1 MAADPSTT
9 IRFLLASRQCELNS
23 LRYLL
28 QSGELVGK
36 ISQLVHM
43 LQRERGTSNLFLCS
57 DGRLFADELRL
68 REQEVARAQEPLM
81 AHLDRLEGM
90 TADLPQASRLF
101 SRAASVVYALS
112 LLPSLRQDI
121 RQRILPLPQ
130 AMTFFND
137 IIRNLLSLVFE
148 VSDTAAEPVISRALI
163 AMFSFMQGKE
173 FAGQERA
180 IGAAAFASGVFN
192 EDTRQKL
199 LDLIE
204 RQERCFATFADFADD
219 QNRQRWLRMTTDS
232 EFERLRRIAC
242 TRGGMEKGEDEGS
255 LRWFAIATQR
265 IDEMKRLEDRLEQT
279 LMQLCR
285 DRIAAAEQANSEQLA
300 DIESLMSPT
309 ENDDPGYSVFIAGHD
324 MARAA
329 SDGQSASHGWL
340 NSDGVR
346 PQLGRSLL
354 SLVQRQSRRLQALD
368 HELAALRDTLNER
381 KHIDR
386 AKSLLMQHRGLS
398 EEEAYKTLRKM
409 AMNQN
414 KKLIEIA
421 TAMLAVADVFQ
432 DTP

>member
-1 MAADPSTT
+1 MVADPSTT

-28 QSGELVGK
+28 QSGELVGQ

-68 REQEVARAQEPLM
+68 REQEVGQAQAPLM
-81 AHLDRLEGM
+81 AHLDRLDAM
-90 TADLPQASRLF
+90 TSDLPQASRLF
-101 SRAASVVYALS
+101 SHVASVVYALS
-112 LLPSLRQDI
+112 LLPALRQQI
-121 RQRILPLPQ
+121 RRRLLPLPQ

-137 IIRNLLSLVFE
+137 IIRNLLSLVFD

-180 IGAAAFASGVFN
+180 IGAAAFASGVFD
-192 EDTRQKL
+192 EDSRQKL

-204 RQERCFATFADFADD
+204 RQERCFATFADFADE
-219 QNRQRWLRMTTDS
+219 QNRQRWLQMTTDS
-232 EFERLRRIAC
+232 EFERFRRIAC
-242 TRGGMEKGEDEGS
+242 TRGITEKREDEGS

-265 IDEMKRLEDRLEQT
+265 IDEMKRLEDALEQA

-285 DRIAAAEQANSEQLA
+285 DRIAAAEQASNEQMA
-300 DIESLMSPT
+300 DIASLMSAK
-309 ENDDPGYSVFIAGHD
+309 ENDDPGYSVFIASHD
-324 MARAA
+324 VAGNIP
-329 SDGQSASHGWL
+329 SGQLTPHGWL

-354 SLVQRQSRRLQALD
+354 SLVQQQSRRLQALD
-368 HELAALRDTLNER
+368 HELTALRDTLNER

-386 AKSLLMQHRGLS
+386 AKSLLMQHRNLS

>member
-68 REQEVARAQEPLM
+68 RETEVAQAQEPLM

-101 SRAASVVYALS
+101 SRVASVVYTLS

-180 IGAAAFASGVFN
+180 IGAAAFASGAFN
-192 EDTRQKL
+192 EDTQQKL

-204 RQERCFATFADFADD
+204 RQERCFATFADFADE

-242 TRGGMEKGEDEGS
+242 TRGGAEKREDEGS

-265 IDEMKRLEDRLEQT
+265 IDEMKRLEDSLEQT

-285 DRIAAAEQANSEQLA
+285 DRIAAAEQANSEQMA
-300 DIESLMSPT
+300 DIVSLMSPT

-324 MARAA
+324 MASAA
-329 SDGQSASHGWL
+329 SDGWL